1 MEMITAEQAAEAAK
15 GLTFEKVW
23 AAMMEDRRR
32 TEEDRQEWKERMEET
47 KRLMRE
53 SDQEWKERM
62 EETKRLMHESD
73 QELKKRME
81 ESVQETQKQ
90 MRESER
96 LMRESDRKLKER
108 IVALSENVGGI
119 GNSLGQL
126 TESMFS
132 NELWKKFSDIGIP
145 VTSQSSRRK
154 FCDYNKKVLAEVDL
168 FIENGECV
176 IAVEVKT
183 VQEVEFV
190 KEHLKR
196 IEIVRRY
203 LDERGDKRKIIGAV
217 AGGIV
222 PDNVLK
228 YAQKQGLYV
237 VVQNGDSV
245 SIVDVPQGFKAREW

>member
-1 MEMITAEQAAEAAK
+1 MEMMTAEQAIEAAK

-32 TEEDRQEWKERMEET
+32 AEEDRRRAEEDRRRTEEYRQEWKKLMEET
-47 KRLMRE
+47 ARLRRE
-53 SDQEWKERM
+53 SDQRM
-62 EETKRLMHESD
+62 EK
-73 QELKKRME
+73 
-81 ESVQETQKQ
+81 
-90 MRESER
+90 
-96 LMRESDRKLKER
+96 SDRKLKKR
-108 IVALSENVGGI
+108 IAALSENIGGI

-126 TESMFS
+126 TEALFT
-132 NELWKKFSDIGIP
+132 NELWKKFRDIGIP
-145 VTSQSSRRK
+145 VTCQSNRRK
-154 FCDYNKKVLAEVDL
+154 FSDCNGLVLAEVDL
-168 FIENGECV
+168 FIENGEYV
-176 IAVEVKT
+176 IAVEIKT
-183 VQEVEFV
+183 VMEVEFV

-237 VVQNGDSV
+237 IVQNGESL